1 MTILFNFA
9 SRSRPDQF
17 FQTLDN
23 LIVNCA
29 STNYF
34 IVAKLDDDDM
44 AMNDPLIRQKIADN
58 YPMVI
63 VKWGASES
71 KIHAINR
78 DINDVGLPH
87 WDILVNVSD
96 DMRFKTYGFDD
107 IIRKHMPESLDALLH
122 FPDDYAKERVCTC
135 AIIGYR
141 YYQRDMYVYR
151 PNCYYSMFCDDE
163 QTDVSKIRSCYIFV
177 PDAIEI
183 EHLHY
188 TNMGKA
194 SKDALYRRNDTY
206 LADKRIYEERKA
218 RNFDL

>member
-9 SRSRPDQF
+9 SRSRPDKF
-17 FQTLDN
+17 FETLDN
-23 LIVNCA
+23 IVKNCA
-29 STNYF
+29 SNDYL
-34 IVAKLDDDDM
+34 IVCKLDEDDATMTD
-44 AMNDPLIRQKIADN
+44 AYVRRKLLTYPKI
-58 YPMVI
+58 I
-63 VKWGASES
+63 VKWGASTS

-78 DINDVGLPH
+78 GLNDGDLPK

-107 IIRKHMPESLDALLH
+107 IIRKYMPENLDAFLH

-135 AIIGYR
+135 SIIGFR
-141 YYQRDMYVYR
+141 YYQRDMRVYW
-151 PNCYYSMFCDDE
+151 PGYYSMWSDDE
-163 QTDVSKIRSCYIFV
+163 ETDKAKARGCYIFI

-183 EHLHY
+183 DHLHY

-194 SKDALYRRNDTY
+194 TKDALYRRNDTY
-206 LADKRIYEERKA
+206 LADKKIYEERKL

>member
-9 SRSRPDQF
+9 SRSRPEKF
-17 FQTLDN
+17 FETLN
-23 LIVNCA
+23 NIIKNCI
-29 STNYF
+29 TREWF
-34 IVAKLDDDDM
+34 IVCKLDEDDTE
-44 AMNDPLIRQKIADN
+44 MNNPTMRERIMM
-58 YPMVI
+58 YGPMVI
-63 VKWGASES
+63 VKWGTSTS

-78 DINDVGLPH
+78 DINDCGLPP
-87 WDILVNVSD
+87 WQILVNCSD

-107 IIRKHMPESLDALLH
+107 IIRKHMPENLDALCH

-151 PNCYYSMFCDDE
+151 PDYYSMFCDDE
-163 QTDVSKIRSCYIFV
+163 QTEIAKARGCYVYV
-177 PDAIEI
+177 PNAMEI

-194 SKDALYRRNDTY
+194 GKDALYRRNDTY
-206 LADKRIYEERKA
+206 LADKKIYEERKA
-218 RNFDL
+218 MNFNL

>member
-9 SRSRPDQF
+9 SRSRPDKF
-17 FQTLDN
+17 FATLDN
-23 LIVNCA
+23 VILNCA
-29 STNYF
+29 HNDYF
-34 IVAKLDDDDM
+34 IVAKLDNDDM
-44 AMNDPLIRQKIADN
+44 SMNDPLVKQKLADH

-63 VKWGASES
+63 IKWGTSTS

-78 DINDVGLPH
+78 DINDAGLPH

-96 DMRFKTYGFDD
+96 DMRFLTYGFDD
-107 IIRKHMPESLDALLH
+107 IIRKNMPENLDALLH
-122 FPDDYAKERVCTC
+122 FPDDYAKDKVCTC
-135 AIIGYR
+135 AIMGYR
-141 YYQRDMYVYR
+141 FYQRDMHVYW
-151 PNCYYSMFCDDE
+151 PGYYSMWADDE
-163 QTDVSKIRSCYIFV
+163 QTDKAKARSCYIYV
-177 PDAIEI
+177 PNEIEI

-206 LADKRIYEERKA
+206 LADKRVYEERKA

>member
-17 FQTLDN
+17 FRTLDN

-29 STNYF
+29 NTNYF

-44 AMNDPLIRQKIADN
+44 TMNDQLVRQKIADN

-63 VKWGASES
+63 VKWGKSES

-78 DINDVGLPH
+78 DLNDGGLPQ
-87 WDILVNVSD
+87 WDILINMSD
-96 DMRFKTYGFDD
+96 DMRWGTFGFDD
-107 IIRKHMPESLDALLH
+107 IIRKHMPANLDCFCH
-122 FPDDYAKERVCTC
+122 VPDDYAQDRVCTTS
-135 AIIGYR
+135 ILGYR
-141 YYQRDMYVYR
+141 YYQRDTYIYN
-151 PNCYYSMFCDDE
+151 PAYYSMWCDDE
-163 QTDVSKIRSCYIFV
+163 ATEVAQARGCYIQV
-177 PDAIEI
+177 PSIQL

-206 LADKRIYEERKA
+206 LADKKIYEERKA
-218 RNFDL
+218 RGFDL